1 MQVVITK
8 PCYVACAPQAPGTVV
23 DVSYGLA
30 MELIQNAKARRHV
43 QADALAPASAA
54 PAAQAAPAR
63 TQARASRAAT
73 ATAQKETT
81 P

>member
-43 QADALAPASAA
+43 QADAMAPASAA
-54 PAAQAAPAR
+54 AAAPVAA
-63 TQARASRAAT
+63 TCTSARATRAAA
-73 ATAQKETT
+73 ATAQKEVTS
-81 P
+81 